1 MITVVV
7 AEDRNWTVTICAYA
21 SQLAA
26 EDSVIA
32 LAQTAIGLT
41 DTATPD
47 ADLTY
52 DDALD
57 ILSGRGWDLTVED
70 VEVQP

>member
-32 LAQTAIGLT
+32 LARTETGY
-41 DTATPD
+41 
-47 ADLTY
+47 ADITY
-52 DDALD
+52 DEALD
-57 ILSGRGWDLTVED
+57 ILAGREWDITVED
-70 VEVQP
+70 VEVQS

>member
-32 LAQTAIGLT
+32 LARTETGY
-41 DTATPD
+41 
-47 ADLTY
+47 ADITY
-52 DDALD
+52 DEALD

>member
-7 AEDRNWTVTICAYA
+7 AEDRAWVITIRAYA
-21 SQLAA
+21 SRLAA
-26 EDSVIA
+26 EDSVVA
-32 LAQTAIGLT
+32 LAHSLT
-41 DTATPD
+41 EHPF
-47 ADLTY
+47 ADWTY